1 MMTTLIKKPDFKNP
15 GFIHS
20 HIKTLTEF
28 YAQHAIDT
36 EHGGY
41 YQTLKANGEHT
52 QASIKQLVSST
63 RLTYVFA
70 SVGKLLGREDLL
82 KHAKHGY
89 DYVCSKHHD
98 VTRNAYNWV
107 MDGDKGIDQDN
118 YCYGLD
124 FVLLMYSA
132 SEKAGLEGA
141 REGIEDTF
149 QLMENRFWQPE
160 FGLYVDQ
167 INADWSIIDSYRG
180 QNANMHSC
188 EAMIAA
194 FEATQDK
201 KYLQR
206 ALLIAENIC
215 LHLTKDTDGLIWEHY
230 QQNWSIDWDYNKDD
244 PRNLYKPWG
253 YQPGH
258 LTEWTKLLL
267 MINRHQQVDWLVPQ
281 AEKLFNAGMKHAWD
295 DKHGGLLYG
304 FAPDGTICDDEKYFW
319 VHAEALAAAALLA
332 KATNNQRYWDDY
344 QRLWQYSWPAFCEN
358 EHKPWW
364 RLLSREGKVLDKNIA
379 SPGAKIDYHTI
390 GACLEIL
397 NVLSE

>member
-1 MMTTLIKKPDFKNP
+1 MTQLNNSTDFHNP
-15 GFIHS
+15 AFIRN
-20 HIKTLTEF
+20 HIEKLTEF
-28 YAQHAIDT
+28 YAQYAIDNK
-36 EHGGY
+36 HGGY
-41 YQTLKANGEHT
+41 FHTIAPNGQHSE
-52 QASIKQLVSST
+52 APIKQLVSST

-70 SVGKLLGREDLL
+70 SVGKLFAREDLI
-82 KHAKHGY
+82 KHAVHGY
-89 DYVCSKHHD
+89 DYVCNQHFD
-98 VTRNAYNWV
+98 PTRNAYNW
-107 MDGDKGIDQDN
+107 MMEDGKATDQDN
-118 YCYGLD
+118 YCYGLA

-132 SEKAGLEGA
+132 SAKAGIKGA
-141 REGIEDTF
+141 LEGIEETF

-167 INADWSIIDSYRG
+167 INADWSKIDSYRG

-194 FEATQDK
+194 YEATKDE

-215 LHLTKDTDGLIWEHY
+215 LRQTKDTDGLIWEHY
-230 QQNWSIDWDYNKDD
+230 KQDWSIDWNYNKDD

-258 LTEWTKLLL
+258 LIEWTKLLL
-267 MINRHQQVDWLVPQ
+267 MINRHLQVDWLVPQ
-281 AEKLFNAGMKHAWD
+281 AEKLFNAGMENAWD
-295 DKHGGLLYG
+295 KEFGGLLYG
-304 FAPDGTICDDEKYFW
+304 FAPDGSICDDEKYFW

-332 KATNNQRYWDDY
+332 KATNNQDYWNDY
-344 QRLWQYSWPAFCEN
+344 QRLWEYCWPAFCEN